1 MNKMICST
9 LLTMVCCQ
17 ITFSQIDT
25 IKYGLKG
32 KIIRALEKSP
42 TSSSTVY
49 AGLKGNNLGTGFM
62 YKSSDAGHTWHVLNN
77 GQPIDPYVSDIQAVA
92 ETRLQNKTLY
102 AGTWKNG
109 LFKSENG
116 GESWEKDTTFPSSD
130 VRSIR
135 TGIQNPNL
143 IYAATS
149 NFGVV
154 RSNDGGNTWHRNSP
168 QQIDTTFQFAWSIE
182 TDPNNDGV
190 IYALTFSGGVWK
202 SNDQGEHWD
211 KSLDTE
217 GKVAWD
223 MKISDGSDELWV
235 ATSMRGDSLSAVY
248 HSADAGT
255 TWKEIADVPQIGV
268 SEINVY
274 EHNEQRVLFVGSWR
288 DGVYQFKNDEWEKV
302 ENVDFSSIAH
312 IIVQDN
318 KVLIGSWGNGMYTIE
333 PSQ

>member
-1 MNKMICST
+1 MNKIIIST
-9 LLTMVCCQ
+9 LLIIFCCQ
-17 ITFSQIDT
+17 ITLSQKDT
-25 IKYGLKG
+25 ITYGLKG
-32 KIIRALEKSP
+32 KIIRALEHSP
-42 TSSSTVY
+42 TTPSTIY

-62 YKSSDAGHTWHVLNN
+62 YRSSDEGHTWQVLNN

-92 ETRLQNKTLY
+92 ETSTQSKTIY

-116 GESWEKDTTFPSSD
+116 GESWEKDTNFPSSD

-135 TGIQNPNL
+135 TGVQNPNL

-149 NFGVV
+149 NFGVIK
-154 RSNDGGNTWHRNSP
+154 SKDGGKTWHRNSP

-182 TDPNNDGV
+182 IDPHNDGV
-190 IYALTFSGGVWK
+190 IYALTFSSGVWK
-202 SNDQGEHWD
+202 SNDQGEHWVQV
-211 KSLDTE
+211 LDTE

-223 MKISDGSDELWV
+223 MKISDDSDELWV

-248 HSADAGT
+248 HSADDGI

-274 EHNEQRVLFVGSWR
+274 EHNEQQVLFIGSWR
-288 DGVYQFKNDEWEKV
+288 DGVYRLKNDEWEKV
-302 ENVDFSSIAH
+302 ESVDFSSIAH
-312 IIVQDN
+312 IIVHDN
-318 KVLIGSWGNGMYTIE
+318 NVLVGSWGNGMYIIV
-333 PSQ
+333 PSH